1 MKMYFPNDRCQGSAT
16 AARRAKRALDIGHSG
31 RRFSAIGA
39 ASAAPNISKRISL
52 LFLLPLI
59 LVTGCGRKL
68 APEPPLQVL
77 PARVEPVR
85 LSQEG
90 SDVVLRFPYPSKTN
104 AGETLTNLTGAT
116 VYRELIG
123 AREGQ
128 KPPEMPAETAQRE
141 REEKG
146 FRARAETI
154 QKLTRAELDALAV
167 GADVVVRDPLVPLFR
182 EGRLGRVFLR
192 YGVTVTRD
200 RKKVSELSPLVA
212 VLPQVPPDRPFRVV
226 PTVEETRVCLDWL
239 APVAMLDGAR
249 PAKIAG
255 FAIYRR
261 DAADEEFEDR
271 PLGVAS
277 GATTTYVDATA
288 APDRNYVYTVR
299 AAPVASLPL
308 ILGPAADEVPVST
321 VDVFPPP
328 APEGVLV
335 LAEEGGARLVWN
347 PSLAGDFAS
356 YRVYRG
362 ENGGWTRIAAG
373 LKEPVYFDAG
383 VPGSAY
389 GVTAVDKSDN
399 ESPMGTGK

>member
-1 MKMYFPNDRCQGSAT
+1 
-16 AARRAKRALDIGHSG
+16 
-31 RRFSAIGA
+31 
-39 ASAAPNISKRISL
+39 
-52 LFLLPLI
+52 
-59 LVTGCGRKL
+59 
-68 APEPPLQVL
+68 VL

-90 SDVVLRFPYPSKTN
+90 SDVVLRFPYPSKTS
-104 AGETLTNLTGAT
+104 AGETLTNLTGVT

-128 KPPEMPAETAQRE
+128 KPPEMPAETALRA

-154 QKLTRAELDALAV
+154 QTLTRTELDAASV

-182 EGRLGRVFLR
+182 QGRLGRVFLR
-192 YGVTVTRD
+192 YGVTATRD
-200 RKKVSELSPLVA
+200 RKKASELSPLVA
-212 VLPQVPPDRPFRVV
+212 LLPQVPPDRPFRVV
-226 PTVEETRVCLDWL
+226 PTVEEARVCLDWL
-239 APVAMLDGAR
+239 APVAMLDGVR

-255 FAIYRR
+255 YAIYRR
-261 DAADEEFEDR
+261 DAADEEYEDR
-271 PLGVAS
+271 PVGVAI
-277 GATTTYVDATA
+277 GATTYVDATVT
-288 APDRNYVYTVR
+288 PERNYVYTVR
-299 AAPVASLPL
+299 AAPVVSLPL

-356 YRVYRG
+356 YRIYRG
-362 ENGGWTRIAAG
+362 EKGGWTRIADG

-383 VPGSAY
+383 APGSAY
-389 GVTAVDKSDN
+389 GVTAVDKSGN
-399 ESPMGTGK
+399 ESPMGTAK

>member
-1 MKMYFPNDRCQGSAT
+1 ME
-16 AARRAKRALDIGHSG
+16 
-31 RRFSAIGA
+31 
-39 ASAAPNISKRISL
+39 ISFFL
-52 LFLLPLI
+52 PLFLLVLLP
-59 LVTGCGRKL
+59 GCGRKL

-90 SDVVLRFPYPSKTN
+90 SDAVLRFPYPSKTS
-104 AGETLTNLTGAT
+104 AGETLTNLTGLT

-128 KPPEMPAETAQRE
+128 QPPETPVETASRA

-154 QKLTRAELDALAV
+154 QTLTRTELDAATV

-192 YGVTVTRD
+192 YGVTATRD
-200 RKKVSELSPLVA
+200 RKKASELSPLVA
-212 VLPQVPPDRPFRVV
+212 FLPQVPPDRPFRVV
-226 PTVEETRVCLDWL
+226 PTVEEARVCLDWL
-239 APVAMLDGAR
+239 APVAMLDGVR

-255 FAIYRR
+255 YAIYRR
-261 DAADEEFEDR
+261 GASDEEYEDR
-271 PLGVAS
+271 PLGVAI
-277 GATTTYVDATA
+277 GATTYVDATVT
-288 APDRNYVYTVR
+288 PDRNYVYTVR
-299 AAPVASLPL
+299 AAPVVSLPL

-347 PSLAGDFAS
+347 PSLAGDFAF

-362 ENGGWTRIAAG
+362 ENGGWTRIADE

-383 VPGSAY
+383 ASGSAY
-389 GVTAVDKSDN
+389 GVTAVDKAGN
-399 ESPMGTGK
+399 ESPLGAAK

>member
-1 MKMYFPNDRCQGSAT
+1 MG
-16 AARRAKRALDIGHSG
+16 KRAG
-31 RRFSAIGA
+31 
-39 ASAAPNISKRISL
+39 L
-52 LFLLPLI
+52 LALVFLL
-59 LVTGCGRKL
+59 GCGRKL

-104 AGETLTNLTGAT
+104 AGETLTNLTGVT

-128 KPPEMPAETAQRE
+128 KPPETPAETAQRE

-154 QKLTRAELDALAV
+154 QALTRTELDALTV
-167 GADVVVRDPLVPLFR
+167 GADVVVRDPLVPLYR

-192 YGVTVTRD
+192 YGVTATRD
-200 RKKVSELSPLVA
+200 RKKASELSPLVA

-226 PTVEETRVCLDWL
+226 PTVEEARVCLDWL
-239 APVAMLDGAR
+239 APVAMLDGTR
-249 PAKIAG
+249 PAMIAG
-255 FAIYRR
+255 YAIYRR
-261 DAADEEFEDR
+261 DAADEEYEDR
-271 PLGVAS
+271 PVGVS
-277 GATTTYVDATA
+277 IGATTYVDATVT
-288 APDRNYVYTVR
+288 PDRNYVYTVR

-321 VDVFPPP
+321 GDVFPPP

-335 LAEEGGARLVWN
+335 LAEEGGTRLVWN

-356 YRVYRG
+356 YRVYRN
-362 ENGGWTRIAAG
+362 ENGGWTRIADG

-383 VPGSAY
+383 ALGSGY
-389 GVTAVDKSDN
+389 RVTAVDKTGN
-399 ESPMGTGK
+399 ESPMGTAK

>member
-1 MKMYFPNDRCQGSAT
+1 MKR
-16 AARRAKRALDIGHSG
+16 
-31 RRFSAIGA
+31 
-39 ASAAPNISKRISL
+39 SL
-52 LFLLPLI
+52 LLSLFLALLAA
-59 LVTGCGRKL
+59 GCGRKL
-68 APEPPLQVL
+68 APEPPLLAL

-104 AGETLTNLTGAT
+104 AGQTLTNLTGVT

-128 KPPEMPAETAQRE
+128 KPPELPAETAQRE

-154 QKLTRAELDALAV
+154 RTLTRTELDAASV

-182 EGRLGRVFLR
+182 EGRLGRVFLK
-192 YGVTVTRD
+192 YGVTATRD
-200 RKKVSELSPLVA
+200 RKKASELSPLVA
-212 VLPQVPPDRPFRVV
+212 LLPQVPPDRPFRVV
-226 PTVEETRVCLDWL
+226 PTVEEERVCLDWL

-255 FAIYRR
+255 YAIYRR
-261 DAADEEFEDR
+261 DPADEEYEDR
-271 PLGVAS
+271 PLGVAI
-277 GATTTYVDATA
+277 GATTYVDATVT
-288 APDRNYVYTVR
+288 PDRNYVYTVR
-299 AAPVASLPL
+299 AAPVVSLPL

-321 VDVFPPP
+321 ADVFPPP

-335 LAEEGGARLVWN
+335 LAEEGGTRLVWN

-362 ENGGWTRIAAG
+362 ESGGWTRIADG

-383 VPGSAY
+383 APGSAY
-389 GVTAVDKSDN
+389 GVTAVDKSGN
-399 ESPMGTGK
+399 ESPIGTGK